1 MYWSVAPSV
10 LTRRL
15 PNIAFERNYPGMLS
29 TFEASQAHAKILKL
43 GLQNNPLVLTKFTSI
58 SSRLN
63 VVHYACSFIF
73 SEYSNPHC
81 YDTFL
86 FDTVIKVYAET
97 TNYKHCA
104 GIGELNWGKMVH
116 GLVSKLGFG
125 DDTHVGNSMVHM
137 YCSCGD
143 GIGFA
148 EKVFDEMCNQN
159 LVSWSTMIGGCV
171 RWGMSSE
178 VVRLFRSMQIDG
190 VRPDEIT
197 QVMVL
202 SACADLGA
210 LELGRW
216 VESYIKR
223 EIVEWGLSYAMR

>member
-1 MYWSVAPSV
+1 
-10 LTRRL
+10 
-15 PNIAFERNYPGMLS
+15 
-29 TFEASQAHAKILKL
+29 
-43 GLQNNPLVLTKFTSI
+43 
-58 SSRLN
+58 
-63 VVHYACSFIF
+63 
-73 SEYSNPHC
+73 
-81 YDTFL
+81 
-86 FDTVIKVYAET
+86 
-97 TNYKHCA
+97 
-104 GIGELNWGKMVH
+104 MVH
-116 GLVSKLGFG
+116 GSVSKLGFG

-159 LVSWSTMIGGCV
+159 LVFWSTMIGECV

-178 VVRLFRSMQIDG
+178 VVRFFRSMQIDW

-197 QVMVL
+197 LVMVL

-223 EIVEWGLSYAMR
+223 ENVEGGPELCNALVNENFQLHGGYVRWFSFLKVIFQLSPTCLNLTLPSQGY